1 MDIYQMINNS
11 ESNSINQRYVNQRYV
26 NQRYSIPRRIV
37 NRSSTIYD
45 SENQDSLEEQ
55 DNEEIQVNQHNQN
68 TQNYRSRQVLNLQ
81 EQIEH
86 MYQFINDSIM
96 IDSDEEQ
103 DNDNLMNTSN
113 RNDTPSDIPDDFDN
127 DQPSDVSTPILS
139 EPQNNEITNTGISDE
154 LSDLLSNNLEDEKFG
169 DFLIEELSNSLANS
183 RTSDNNYNIDNK
195 TIMKNLFDSETANK
209 TYLYVAQGWYTKDTK
224 LSVDMNKHNLLA
236 TCVYCVK
243 NFKYDDIR
251 LFKNLPYKKCKINN
265 IQTNN
270 LFCVC
275 QDCYTNCTT
284 NNIIVPPNNIDDIK
298 KIIFSKYENIIDYN
312 HTLLYQKEIKS
323 NKNKLD
329 ELKLEYEKI
338 IKVRNYFE
346 NNNKLIKNSIDFE
359 KTKHKY
365 LTKIKKNNVN
375 MLSELTNQSINN
387 FQKLYTSQIK
397 NVEKICDKMENI
409 CDIDKNKTVE
419 CKICM
424 TNNVEM
430 ALTCGHTCCL
440 SCIEQLRNT
449 NYNSD
454 FDLWINEDKH
464 MSKCPI
470 CRADVDLNNILPIY
484 L

>member
-1 MDIYQMINNS
+1 MS
-11 ESNSINQRYVNQRYV
+11 
-26 NQRYSIPRRIV
+26 
-37 NRSSTIYD
+37 
-45 SENQDSLEEQ
+45 
-55 DNEEIQVNQHNQN
+55 
-68 TQNYRSRQVLNLQ
+68 
-81 EQIEH
+81 
-86 MYQFINDSIM
+86 
-96 IDSDEEQ
+96 
-103 DNDNLMNTSN
+103 
-113 RNDTPSDIPDDFDN
+113 
-127 DQPSDVSTPILS
+127 
-139 EPQNNEITNTGISDE
+139 
-154 LSDLLSNNLEDEKFG
+154 
-169 DFLIEELSNSLANS
+169 
-183 RTSDNNYNIDNK
+183 
-195 TIMKNLFDSETANK
+195 
-209 TYLYVAQGWYTKDTK
+209 
-224 LSVDMNKHNLLA
+224 KHNLLA
-236 TCVYCVK
+236 TCVYCIK

-275 QDCYTNCTT
+275 KDCSTNCAI
-284 NNIIVPPNNIDDIK
+284 NNIIIPPNNIDDIK
-298 KIIFSKYENIIDYN
+298 KIIFSKYDDIIDYN

-338 IKVRNYFE
+338 IKVKNYFE

-430 ALTCGHTCCL
+430 GFNVWTHLL
-440 SCIEQLRNT
+440 S
-449 NYNSD
+449 
-454 FDLWINEDKH
+454 
-464 MSKCPI
+464 
-470 CRADVDLNNILPIY
+470 ILY
-484 L
+484 